1 MPPPKRNPPSGR
13 KSTPAKK
20 QKRSAKGKQ
29 RAAAQSVIDREAA
42 GGETSEEDLTHVE
55 EDFMPEPRVDS
66 VASLIKGRRNYRL
79 HVALYSTEF
88 KDSVHTKKGPNS
100 VLNAVFYDNTGYLNF
115 TAWGSRAQS
124 MNATLVKKQLYEMY
138 NAMLKPANT
147 FQNLGTLSAS
157 VDNNTILKPIAGPV
171 PDPPRRT
178 ELDIAQCFIAETL
191 KLHDLTNSIALQWTE
206 VQSKI
211 TQKGEHTKLRSVDI
225 TSADLENR
233 MILTVWG
240 DDASHEVFGN
250 DGDVQVPFEFKVTQ
264 VQIKAF
270 QGNRTLETT
279 RSGDFVVGR
288 RRPDVDAAV
297 VATTDFVSAGGNEKD
312 AEIDSL
318 ARQLRRFYDKYGH
331 KNESGQPHHSPSQ
344 IRKLATMYAGRSE
357 KLNEGL
363 AKKYAN
369 SLADLSES
377 DDNGGMSDAEAML

>member
-29 RAAAQSVIDREAA
+29 RAAAQPVIDREAA
-42 GGETSEEDLTHVE
+42 EGETSEEDLTHVE

-88 KDSVHTKKGPNS
+88 KDSVHTKKGKNS

-178 ELDIAQCFIAETL
+178 ELNIAQCFIAETL
-191 KLHDLTNSIALQWTE
+191 KLHDLTDSIALQWTE
-206 VQSKI
+206 VQSKV
-211 TQKGEHTKLRSVDI
+211 TQKGERTKLRSVDI
-225 TSADLENR
+225 TSAALDNR
-233 MILTVWG
+233 ITLTIWG
-240 DDASHEVFGN
+240 DDASLDVFGN
-250 DGDVQVPFEFKVTQ
+250 DGDAQVPFEFKATQ
-264 VQIKAF
+264 VLIKAF

-279 RSGDFVVGR
+279 RSGGFVVGR
-288 RRPDVDAAV
+288 SRPDVDAAI

-312 AEIDSL
+312 ADIDSL

-344 IRKLATMYAGRSE
+344 IKKLATMYAGRSD

-377 DDNGGMSDAEAML
+377 DDNGEMAEAEAML